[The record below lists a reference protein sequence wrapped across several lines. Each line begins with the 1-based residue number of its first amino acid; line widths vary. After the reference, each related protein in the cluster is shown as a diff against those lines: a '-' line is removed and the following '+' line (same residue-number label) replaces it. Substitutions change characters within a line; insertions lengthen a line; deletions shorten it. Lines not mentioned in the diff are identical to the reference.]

1 MKLCVYICIHVCVY
15 KERVGIYIY
24 IKDVYKAKPEAIAEA
39 GIPTGS
45 GGGGGGAGVVFGP
58 STFWGGT

>member
-1 MKLCVYICIHVCVY
+1 MCVFIKNVWV
-15 KERVGIYIY
+15 YIY